1 MFESILARAEY
12 EQRIREAE
20 KAYRYSRLHGP
31 SRFGSLRRNLAAF
44 VARF

>member
-1 MFESILARAEY
+1 MLESILARAEY

-20 KAYRYSRLHGP
+20 KAYRYSRSKVP
-31 SRFGSLRRNLAAF
+31 SRLSLLRRNLAAL